1 MHSMQH
7 GRFHSNSQPYPPQS
21 ELHNII
27 ASNKAIEARLR
38 KVEEQSVLL
47 RESIDL
53 MKDLLEKQLE
63 NQFQIKGSIY
73 EVTVGFI
80 IYRQ

>member
-1 MHSMQH
+1 MHPMQY

-21 ELHNII
+21 ELRVHQII

-73 EVTVGFI
+73 EVGFI